1 MIVCGSSVRFGDL
14 DRNLVR
20 LWEPGTVDPAQVF
33 IDSQMLV
40 VEGEFWD
47 ADMKVLHGAL
57 STKKRAFKEP
67 FNEGV
72 PKREVQEQIG
82 RMTAHA
88 TRVFR
93 ELYPNFKPIMERVS
107 WRPMVTGPEPLHLDT
122 THNDAPLVT
131 AYINISPEPRVYN
144 IGPNLPMLLRD
155 HPDTMRALIKK
166 PRNPEVPRVPLDV
179 SYALRQMLPDGPLG
193 SKAPR
198 HRVELAPGAIWFF
211 NAKTVSHEVVYGRG
225 AIGISWE
232 CPGCG
237 AKSQAELF
245 KEMLA

>member
-1 MIVCGSSVRFGDL
+1 VGEEAMKSVVHFAEGLDPDIVQAWHPSV
-14 DRNLVR
+14 NA
-20 LWEPGTVDPAQVF
+20 EQAF

-40 VEGEFWD
+40 VDEVLWD
-47 ADMKVLHGAL
+47 ADMSILHGAL
-57 STKKRAFKEP
+57 TKKRRAFKEP
-67 FNEGV
+67 FNEGA
-72 PKREVQEQIG
+72 PKREAQEQIG
-82 RMTAHA
+82 RTTAHA
-88 TRVFR
+88 TRLFKA
-93 ELYPNFKPIMERVS
+93 LYPGFKPIMERVS

-131 AYINISPEPRVYN
+131 AYINVSPEPRVYN

-155 HPDTMRALIKK
+155 HPKDMKALFEKSRAPGK
-166 PRNPEVPRVPLDV
+166 PLDV
-179 SYALRQMLPDGPLG
+179 SYALRQILPDGPLG
-193 SKAPR
+193 SKTPR

-211 NAKTVSHEVVYGRG
+211 NAKTVSHEVIFGRG

-245 KEMLA
+245 KEMLT

>member
-1 MIVCGSSVRFGDL
+1 MKSVTHFAEGLSPHIVQVWHPD
-14 DRNLVR
+14 VHP
-20 LWEPGTVDPAQVF
+20 EQVF
-33 IDSQMLV
+33 INSRMLV
-40 VEGEFWD
+40 IDEVPWD
-47 ADMKVLHGAL
+47 ADVGVLHGAL
-57 STKKRAFKEP
+57 SKKKRAFKEP

-88 TRVFR
+88 TRLFKA
-93 ELYPNFKPIMERVS
+93 LYPSFKSIMERIS
-107 WRPMVTGPEPLHLDT
+107 WRPMITGPEPLHFDT

-131 AYINISPEPRVYN
+131 AYINVSPEPRVYN
-144 IGPNLPMLLRD
+144 IGPNLPMLMRD
-155 HPDTMRALIKK
+155 SPSQMKALFEKSRK
-166 PRNPEVPRVPLDV
+166 PGVPIDV
-179 SYALRQMLPDGPLG
+179 SYALRQALPGGPLG
-193 SKAPR
+193 AATPR

-237 AKSQAELF
+237 AKSQAELY
-245 KEMLA
+245 KGVLA